1 VNTLTAKTSSS
12 TWPINIPDID
22 LLPPTLDESSVFFT
36 LREEREMTQ
45 LRIQVL
51 QAWKRCLKVTGNV
64 FKNDPPALTI
74 VRNEARAEF
83 MKNKDLKNEWE
94 IKEKLEEA
102 HGATDVIEKFVL
114 QVVQSDHDPNHY
126 VANMRPEMEFLELSG
141 TPYGRE
147 DPEGEATRGR
157 QSF

>member
-1 VNTLTAKTSSS
+1 
-12 TWPINIPDID
+12 
-22 LLPPTLDESSVFFT
+22 
-36 LREEREMTQ
+36 MTQ

-83 MKNKDLKNEWE
+83 MKNKDLTNESE

-114 QVVQSDHDPNHY
+114 QVVQSEHDPNHY

-147 DPEGEATRGR
+147 DPEGDKKPTGPPVIEPKIKRVRRPKKTE
-157 QSF
+157 